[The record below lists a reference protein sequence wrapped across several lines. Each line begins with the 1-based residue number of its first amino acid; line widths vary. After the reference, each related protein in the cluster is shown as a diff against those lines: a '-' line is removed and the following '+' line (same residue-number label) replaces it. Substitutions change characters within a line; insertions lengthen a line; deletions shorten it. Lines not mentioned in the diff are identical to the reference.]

1 MVPREL
7 CPSPCV
13 VSPTLMS
20 MLCMV
25 PSGVVLA
32 RSLQP
37 SYNTSTTPLGVV
49 FVDAVAGLRTQLVP
63 RELCSLAAVVQ
74 HQHGSLGSCVRGPA
88 TASTSSTMPAR
99 VHGPSG
105 VVSSSCVVSPH
116 ANLKSTSPTTPA
128 QVPLGGVTFVGLL
141 LQWVHVVYNV
151 SAVHCPSG
159 VVLARRRRTT
169 PARLPWE
176 LRSWSCYSVQTECL
190 MWWVM
195 HVRVWKG
202 TRFRWDGRGGN
213 GA

>member
-1 MVPREL
+1 MLDVVPLHCQMPLCWSSTLPLNIPSHRAGPLGVAFVGLLLCPRCLQCEHACMVPREL

-63 RELCSLAAVVQ
+63 RELCSLA
-74 HQHGSLGSCVRGPA
+74 
-88 TASTSSTMPAR
+88 R

-128 QVPLGGVTFVGLL
+128 QPLGSCV
-141 LQWVHVVYNV
+141 
-151 SAVHCPSG
+151 
-159 VVLARRRRTT
+159 RD
-169 PARLPWE
+169 PA
-176 LRSWSCYSVQTECL
+176 T
-190 MWWVM
+190 
-195 HVRVWKG
+195 
-202 TRFRWDGRGGN
+202 
-213 GA
+213 A